1 MTQRHSLEVTTSPV
15 RPRPSWGVLSAVG
28 AALICLAALA
38 GCASPEPVER
48 PTVAVDETGM
58 SYVPLAVQRK
68 LQQAWAP
75 SLEPSVRRTSLDEGD
90 AVRVR
95 TYIARRAEL
104 SLPPCRVLQLTDVE
118 PQPLE
123 PFTMFD
129 PVQAR
134 LMEFK
139 PERVHE
145 IWVVST
151 CGRTL
156 NWRVFTSGNRRTA
169 ELSVILVR
177 GR

>member
-1 MTQRHSLEVTTSPV
+1 F
-15 RPRPSWGVLSAVG
+15 
-28 AALICLAALA
+28 
-38 GCASPEPVER
+38 
-48 PTVAVDETGM
+48 
-58 SYVPLAVQRK
+58 VPLAVQRRM
-68 LQQAWAP
+68 LQAWAP
-75 SLEPSVRRTSLDEGD
+75 LLEPSARRTSLDEGD

-95 TYIARRAEL
+95 TYIARRAEI

-123 PFTMFD
+123 PFTVFN
-129 PVQAR
+129 PEQSR
-134 LMEFK
+134 LLEFK

-156 NWRVFTSGNRRTA
+156 HWRVFTSGSRRDA
-169 ELSVILVR
+169 GLLVLLVR